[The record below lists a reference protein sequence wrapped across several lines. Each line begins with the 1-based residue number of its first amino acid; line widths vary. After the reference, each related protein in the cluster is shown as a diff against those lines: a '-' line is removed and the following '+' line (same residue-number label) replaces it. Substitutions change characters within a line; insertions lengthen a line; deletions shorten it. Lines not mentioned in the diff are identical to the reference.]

1 MKGRSVQ
8 AFSSRSAFPLV
19 YHDPTSCFLRQRQ
32 FGALTKRA
40 RKSGSQWTRRWR
52 GMDSNFRYRG
62 RRPASGR
69 SLRAQRVE
77 TDAAKRE
84 FGSDSCLFSPPWG
97 GSGGLGGG
105 LCFPFPTPGNG
116 QQESRLAPIG
126 RHLRL
131 LRRGVLRT
139 GCFPRQAAFQGGHEI
154 DDGWRGRDLPGFN
167 GEAPSSWLRLVLA
180 RPPGNDLD
188 TSSDRNF
195 PSAAR

>member
-1 MKGRSVQ
+1 
-8 AFSSRSAFPLV
+8 
-19 YHDPTSCFLRQRQ
+19 
-32 FGALTKRA
+32 
-40 RKSGSQWTRRWR
+40 
-52 GMDSNFRYRG
+52 MDSNFRYRG

-116 QQESRLAPIG
+116 QQEGRLAPIG
-126 RHLRL
+126 RL

-139 GCFPRQAAFQGGHEI
+139 GFPRQAAFQRLRRVLVRFASDSPLEASGA
-154 DDGWRGRDLPGFN
+154 RGLTSQTILPH
-167 GEAPSSWLRLVLA
+167 SWPLHSKTCTATRLA
-180 RPPGNDLD
+180 RSHIPSGPSDDAGRICKTISKRAAYITRTDSCTVERSL
-188 TSSDRNF
+188 TSSTAGLPRAVAF
-195 PSAAR
+195 RATRRKS

>member
-1 MKGRSVQ
+1 MNRGIDPRNR
-8 AFSSRSAFPLV
+8 SRSARNRSRG
-19 YHDPTSCFLRQRQ
+19 TSGSEPNCPRLPP
-32 FGALTKRA
+32 
-40 RKSGSQWTRRWR
+40 RKSGSQETLRWR

-97 GSGGLGGG
+97 GSGGLGGS

-167 GEAPSSWLRLVLA
+167 GEPLHL
-180 RPPGNDLD
+180 GFD
-188 TSSDRNF
+188 
-195 PSAAR
+195 

>member
-1 MKGRSVQ
+1 
-8 AFSSRSAFPLV
+8 
-19 YHDPTSCFLRQRQ
+19 
-32 FGALTKRA
+32 
-40 RKSGSQWTRRWR
+40 
-52 GMDSNFRYRG
+52 MDSNFRYRG

-116 QQESRLAPIG
+116 QQEGRLAPIG
-126 RHLRL
+126 RL

-139 GCFPRQAAFQGGHEI
+139 GFPRQAAFQGGHEI
-154 DDGWRGRDLPGFN
+154 DDGWRAAISLGLTVSPFIL
-167 GEAPSSWLRLVLA
+167 ASISSCKASW
-180 RPPGNDLD
+180 
-188 TSSDRNF
+188 
-195 PSAAR
+195 

>member
-1 MKGRSVQ
+1 MRATKCVSEPRW
-8 AFSSRSAFPLV
+8 
-19 YHDPTSCFLRQRQ
+19 DPTHRVPDRWSLVCDRRISLRRQ
-32 FGALTKRA
+32 LLEA
-40 RKSGSQWTRRWR
+40 GSQWTLSWR

-97 GSGGLGGG
+97 GSGGLGGS

-167 GEAPSSWLRLVLA
+167 GEPLHL
-180 RPPGNDLD
+180 GFD
-188 TSSDRNF
+188 
-195 PSAAR
+195 

>member
-1 MKGRSVQ
+1 MRSSVASRNRIGPTQHRPIGCGKGFEARRQS
-8 AFSSRSAFPLV
+8 ACYHTSAGSSACRRKTGQGTGLGERF
-19 YHDPTSCFLRQRQ
+19 H
-32 FGALTKRA
+32 GA
-40 RKSGSQWTRRWR
+40 KSGSHSALRWR
-52 GMDSNFRYRG
+52 EMDSNFRYRG

-84 FGSDSCLFSPPWG
+84 FGSGSCLFAPPWG
-97 GSGGLGGG
+97 GSGGLGGS

-167 GEAPSSWLRLVLA
+167 GDPLHL
-180 RPPGNDLD
+180 GFD
-188 TSSDRNF
+188 
-195 PSAAR
+195 